1 MKRQSDPV
9 SPPCAEKTEVR
20 GLFTRGGSIPSQL
33 PRLTARRMLKAK
45 KAEQTPQGG
54 KIKKRTLQHV
64 AYPSCQVIIFALQK
78 KLLVQPQT
86 KNTLSNGR

>member
-1 MKRQSDPV
+1 
-9 SPPCAEKTEVR
+9 
-20 GLFTRGGSIPSQL
+20 
-33 PRLTARRMLKAK
+33 MLKAK